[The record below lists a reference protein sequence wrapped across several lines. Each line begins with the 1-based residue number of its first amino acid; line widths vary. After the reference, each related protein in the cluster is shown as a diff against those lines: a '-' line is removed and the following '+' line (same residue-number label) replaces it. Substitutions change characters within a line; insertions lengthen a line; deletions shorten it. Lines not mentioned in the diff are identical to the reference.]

1 MPRFCKASDFTAK
14 LIWLNDF
21 LLINHRFELCEVGG
35 GRVGVGGCGGV
46 AVEFLPCNRRV
57 VGLNLTVATT

>member
-21 LLINHRFELCEVGG
+21 LLINHIFELCEVGG
-35 GRVGVGGCGGV
+35 GGGWVRWSSGRILTTQP
-46 AVEFLPCNRRV
+46 EV
-57 VGLNLTVATT
+57 VDLNLTVATT

>member
-21 LLINHRFELCEVGG
+21 LLINHRFELCEVG
-35 GRVGVGGCGGV
+35 VGGCGGV